1 MEEITTTLASAS
13 DVSFELARWYHDLA
27 RLCVQAAELQM
38 NLSEDSAQED
48 LDRALAL
55 NDVIRIRM
63 ATVQSVEGTFRED
76 FPRLYIDHQVEKILT
91 LPEAA

>member
-1 MEEITTTLASAS
+1 MEEFTTTVASAK

-63 ATVQSVEGTFRED
+63 ATVQSVEGSFRED
-76 FPRLYIDHQVEKILT
+76 FPRLYIDHQVEKILN
-91 LPEAA
+91 A